1 MNDKIIHIISLI
13 KGLTFSE
20 KLEVLKE
27 LINELSGIKQQLEE
41 PANDYTVSQTK
52 QEQLL
57 ETAAKLLKKDYSEDR
72 EITAFT
78 NIDSEDFYE
87 EG

>member
-27 LINELSGIKQQLEE
+27 LINELTGIKQQLEE

>member
-13 KGLTFSE
+13 KCLTFRE

-27 LINELSGIKQQLEE
+27 LINELTAGKQQLEE
-41 PANDYTVSQTK
+41 PANDYAVSRTK

-57 ETAAKLLKKDYSEDR
+57 EAAAKLLNKDYSEDK
-72 EITAFT
+72 ELTTFT
-78 NIDSEDFYE
+78 IIDPNDYFE

>member
-27 LINELSGIKQQLEE
+27 LINEPSGIKQQLEE